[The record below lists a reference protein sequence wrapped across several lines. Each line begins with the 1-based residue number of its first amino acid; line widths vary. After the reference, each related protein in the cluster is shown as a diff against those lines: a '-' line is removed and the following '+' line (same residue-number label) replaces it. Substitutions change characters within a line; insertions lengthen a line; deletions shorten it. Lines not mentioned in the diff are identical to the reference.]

1 MEKQLKLS
9 NKSAVKTIKM
19 KPILSRKKQNLVTS
33 STNQSPR
40 IWLNGKG
47 CPSGTVPI
55 KRITK
60 DDLIRQTHMPPP
72 EDVTFDVQLV
82 ATNNNSE
89 PKGIYRSSQG
99 YKVDPTLY
107 GDNKTRLFIH
117 FQAGNKHCFNTLCPG
132 FVLVNT
138 EIPVDM
144 VYDQVSHRGD
154 KASLEDT
161 MSIGR

>member
-82 ATNNNSE
+82 A
-89 PKGIYRSSQG
+89 
-99 YKVDPTLY
+99 VDPTLY

-161 MSIGR
+161 MSIGRE